1 MKSVLQR
8 RKEAEQLRKQDRERR
23 KRAKRPVMVELE
35 YDPED
40 FMRLEAR
47 EYINENNKA
56 TILVGLSEKYAPIL
70 KRTGDTKL
78 LDMAVKYQLPLS
90 EEQLFLTDAGDTLL
104 PQYTKKILRP
114 EQEDVLYAQ
123 GWNPLTS
130 SNLKAVKIVQ
140 EDLHILFHNASIYRY
155 PGKAE
160 MFYPFNEALSPGRLL
175 WRTIRLMKGYER
187 LV

>member
-1 MKSVLQR
+1 MKMLSVRER
-8 RKEAEQLRKQDRERR
+8 RQQQANERKQQRERR
-23 KRAKRPVMVELE
+23 KRAKQPVIAEVEFDLTTD
-35 YDPED
+35 DPLKVTQENKV
-40 FMRLEAR
+40 RL
-47 EYINENNKA
+47 
-56 TILVGLSEKYAPIL
+56 LVAVSQKYAPIL

-78 LDMAVKYQLPLS
+78 IDTAAKYELPLS
-90 EEQLFLTDAGDTLL
+90 QEQLFLVDEGDTLL
-104 PQYTKKILRP
+104 PQYTKKVIRP
-114 EQEDVLYAQ
+114 EEEDRLYAQ

-140 EDLHILFHNASIYRY
+140 EDLHILFHNESVYRY

-175 WRTIRLMKGYER
+175 WRTIRLMKGYQR